1 MKINIQRNV
10 KAIKQAMQL
19 FDHKL
24 AENKR
29 EKYQSSHEFVS
40 TMIISLLFFLS
51 MTSEFVLN
59 NTHTHTH
66 THICFFI
73 PEIQQNELC

>member
-10 KAIKQAMQL
+10 KAVKQAMQL

-40 TMIISLLFFLS
+40 TMIISLLFFPK
-51 MTSEFVLN
+51 
-59 NTHTHTH
+59 HD
-66 THICFFI
+66 
-73 PEIQQNELC
+73 

>member
-59 NTHTHTH
+59 NTHTYMLFYSRHKS
-66 THICFFI
+66 
-73 PEIQQNELC
+73 E